1 MVQMD
6 KTIRT
11 YASLDEMKAAE
22 YRDWHRRPPHERM
35 EAVKEI
41 TLAAYQMKELTL
53 DVRRLQTTLVHI
65 PRPQR

>member
-11 YASLDEMKAAE
+11 YASLDDMKADE
-22 YRDWHRRPPHERM
+22 YRDWHRRPAHERM

-41 TLAAYQMKELTL
+41 TLAAYQIKELTL

-65 PRPQR
+65 PRPPR